1 LYFYALVICGN
12 YCESATQNFST
23 KNSILLRTKKE
34 LSFTISKIKC
44 IKRKKV
50 SALMIIDDVTFLAVG
65 TVISLDQSDNNK
77 EDTDAVP
84 TPNN

>member
-1 LYFYALVICGN
+1 
-12 YCESATQNFST
+12 
-23 KNSILLRTKKE
+23 
-34 LSFTISKIKC
+34 
-44 IKRKKV
+44 
-50 SALMIIDDVTFLAVG
+50 MIIDDVTFLAVG